1 MHDQLCPSFCD
12 LLDCSLLGSSVHGIF
27 QARILVGLSFHPLG
41 DFLYPG
47 IEATSP
53 ALTGSFL
60 TTVPPGKLL
69 FRSTVNDLF
78 IWSNS
83 FCH

>member
-1 MHDQLCPSFCD
+1 MHSQLCPSFCD
-12 LLDCSLLGSSVHGIF
+12 LLDCSLPGSSVHGIF
-27 QARILVGLSFHPLG
+27 QARILGGLPFHSPG
-41 DFLYPG
+41 NFPYPG
-47 IEATSP
+47 IEAASP
-53 ALTGSFL
+53 ALAGRFL
-60 TTVPPGKLL
+60 TTVQPGKLL